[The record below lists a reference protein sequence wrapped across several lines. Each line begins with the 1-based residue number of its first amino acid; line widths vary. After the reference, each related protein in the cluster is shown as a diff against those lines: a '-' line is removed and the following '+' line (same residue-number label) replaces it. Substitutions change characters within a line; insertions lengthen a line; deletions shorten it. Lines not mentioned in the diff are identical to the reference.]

1 MKEQII
7 SYINV
12 FKEGKD
18 GKLYVSKNG
27 KPFVRVSIKVEDPQ
41 YKDEYISGLWF
52 GADCPWKVGESV
64 EIIIRE
70 EEYQGK
76 KQWKFELPKKENP
89 NQKYFEEINDRL
101 LKIEMMLIKIG
112 QHLMPPPKEDYP
124 PFEGEPN
131 FDVGPA
137 TIDTSEPPF

>member
-76 KQWKFELPKKENP
+76 KQWKFEVPKKENP
-89 NQKYFEEINDRL
+89 NQKYFEEIMGRL
-101 LKIEMMLIKIG
+101 LKLELMLVSIG
-112 QHLMPPPKEDYP
+112 KAVVPQPKEAVPYP
-124 PFEGEPN
+124 EGEPEEPK
-131 FDVGPA
+131 FDLKKDV
-137 TIDTSEPPF
+137 PF